1 MVIVLTGPRGTQ
13 CNLGL
18 GACAEGAASHSLVN
32 LEQDGCSESDVSPEA
47 EDDIE
52 LWKLV
57 IVLTLRIK
65 P

>member
-1 MVIVLTGPRGTQ
+1 MLTGPRRDPVQ
-13 CNLGL
+13 P
-18 GACAEGAASHSLVN
+18 GARCAEGAASHSLVN
-32 LEQDGCSESDVSPEA
+32 LEQDGRSESDVSPEA

-57 IVLTLRIK
+57 IVLRIE